1 MESIKLTRTFAVKP
15 KVIYSA
21 WLNSKEHS
29 KMTGSKAKINSKI
42 NSNFTAWDGYISGK
56 TTQLQPDEK
65 IVQQWRTTEF
75 PENAPDSILEIELSE
90 TDKGTKLMMVHK
102 NIPEGQGESY
112 RKGWEDFYFKP
123 MEEYFKKNSEDL
135 NE

>member
-1 MESIKLTRTFAVKP
+1 MESIKLIKTFAVKP

-29 KMTGSKAKINSKI
+29 KMTGSKAKIYSKT
-42 NSNFTAWDGYISGK
+42 NSNFSAWDGYITGK
-56 TTQLQPDEK
+56 TTELKTDEK

-75 PENAPDSILEIELSE
+75 PEDAQDSILEIELSE
-90 TDKGTKLMMVHK
+90 TNEGTKLIMVHK

-112 RKGWEDFYFKP
+112 KKGWEDFYFKP
-123 MEEYFKKNSEDL
+123 MEEYFKKNKE
-135 NE
+135 

>member
-1 MESIKLTRTFAVKP
+1 MESIKLTKKFAVKP

-29 KMTGSKAKINSKI
+29 KMTGSKAKINSKV

-75 PENAPDSILEIELSE
+75 PENAPDSILEIEFSE
-90 TDKGTKLMMVHK
+90 TDTGTILTLVHK
-102 NIPEGQGESY
+102 NIPEGQGEGY
-112 RKGWEDFYFKP
+112 QKGWEDFYFKP
-123 MEEYFKKNSEDL
+123 MQEYFKENKE
-135 NE
+135 